1 MVYKITRD
9 AAGHWLVASGP
20 TERPVAVFYAHNV
33 PDRVARA
40 RAEKFVE
47 AMR

>member
-1 MVYKITRD
+1 MVHKITRD
-9 AAGHWLVASGP
+9 AAGHWLVAYGP
-20 TERPVAVFYAHNV
+20 TEKPIAVFYAHNAPV
-33 PDRVARA
+33 HVARK